1 MKQEAKILLGLG
13 LFFGIMCA
21 VYWTWSLENAGG
33 IMMFAGMTLGFLPGS
48 YYYWWSRRIP
58 TRPEDDEN
66 ATMESGAGHVD
77 AFPGSSIFPFTLGAG
92 AFFVVLSLVFGVWL
106 LVPGLSLVI
115 WAMIGGVAEGRRGGS
130 H

>member
-1 MKQEAKILLGLG
+1 MKIEARILLILG
-13 LFFGIMCA
+13 LFFAVMGV
-21 VYWTWSLENAGG
+21 VYWVWSGENAGG
-33 IMMFAGMTLGFLPGS
+33 MMIVAGGLLGFFPGS